1 MSSLVYLK
9 KIQHNQSKRSRY
21 QSAAGFTMIE
31 LLVVIIIIGILSAI
45 AAPGW
50 LAFTNRQRVNAVN
63 DAALNAL
70 REAQR
75 EAKRTK
81 LSYSVSFRTLETVS
95 SPSNAVPQVAVY
107 QQGTTPTTW
116 KNLAENQDIKG
127 IVLLGTNLTTAPNSA
142 GTTFNNVP
150 VVTSATA
157 QPTTPPT
164 ITFDYQGLLS
174 TQPTAPNLGN
184 NGLIV
189 GVALKLTGFTGNT
202 MKRCVKVTTLLGSIQ
217 TGQDDK
223 CNAS

>member
-1 MSSLVYLK
+1 MENLELLK
-9 KIQHNQSKRSRY
+9 KIQELKRSRD
-21 QSAAGFTMIE
+21 QSTSGFTMIE
-31 LLVVIIIIGILSAI
+31 LLVVIIIIGVLSAI

-50 LAFTNRQRVNAVN
+50 LSFTNRQRVNAVN
-63 DAALNAL
+63 DGALNAL

-107 QQGTTPTTW
+107 PQGSTPNW

-127 IVLLGTNLTTAPNSA
+127 IVLLGTNLTNTPNTA
-142 GTTFNNVP
+142 GTTLNAAP

-157 QPTTPPT
+157 LSTTPPT

-184 NGLIV
+184 KGLIV
-189 GVALKLTGFTGNT
+189 GVTLKLTGFTNNA
-202 MKRCVKVTTLLGSIQ
+202 MKRCVKVRTLLGSIQ
-217 TGQDDK
+217 TSQDDE